1 MKPLLLA
8 TTRGRVLDRL
18 RRAPQTV
25 DELASG
31 LGITGNAVRSH
42 LAALEQDGLVARGG
56 LRRSARR
63 PSHTYRLAE
72 GVETLLCPAY
82 IPFLDQLLHV
92 LVRRLPRPHL
102 DEAVRAV
109 GERLAVPVSTAP
121 LAARVDAAAALLDE
135 MGGITEVRKKGNG
148 GGTFAIHGL
157 SCPLGAVVRSHPVV
171 CTAVESLVAEMT
183 RARARQRC
191 HHTDDAPRCLIEIA
205 PETAKP
211 RVRRTSGRIR

>member
-1 MKPLLLA
+1 MA
-8 TTRGRVLDRL
+8 TTRGKVLDRL

-42 LAALEQDGLVARGG
+42 LAALEKDGLVARGG

-63 PSHTYRLAE
+63 PSHTYRLAP
-72 GVETLLCPAY
+72 GVESLFCQAY

-92 LVRRLPRPHL
+92 LARKLPRPQL

-109 GERLAVPVSTAP
+109 GQRLAAPRSTAP

-135 MGGITEVRKKGNG
+135 MGGITEVKRQGNG
-148 GGTFAIHGL
+148 GGTFTIHGL

-183 RARARQRC
+183 RAHARQRC
-191 HHTDDAPRCLIEIA
+191 HHTADAPRCLIEITPGA
-205 PETAKP
+205 PSHAAARP
-211 RVRRTSGRIR
+211 PGR